1 MDNSIKVSLLIPCY
15 NVSEFLTDAIFT
27 ITNQS
32 YKNLE
37 IVLINDGSTDNTLEK
52 LSKFANQD
60 PRIVLVNNEKN
71 KGLIKSLNKGIQYC
85 TGTYIERFDADDL
98 IGLDR
103 IEKQIEIIQKNPTID
118 LITSYA
124 TYITPNGKFHSKVES
139 FYCNSLHSAAFLNL
153 FECPLLHAG
162 MLVRT
167 SLLKDY
173 MYNDNAVN
181 SHIEDY
187 DLFSRLINNKV
198 NLFVDNREN
207 QRYFY
212 RRNPNSVSSRNLTFQ
227 QENAIRKSK
236 ENLQNILNY
245 SIDDEILKAIILK
258 TETNWTPNIVTKT
271 ELELKKIKQY
281 FFKINNKTITEND
294 KKIITEWTQLRLLK
308 IISTVIFKGDF
319 TSKIKAI
326 QILFKNSKMFLSK
339 KIIQNILNRFVWI
352 FNKIRYNN

>member
-1 MDNSIKVSLLIPCY
+1 MSNSIKVSLLIPCY
-15 NVSEFLTDAIFT
+15 NVSEFLDDAMQCI
-27 ITNQS
+27 INQTYS
-32 YKNLE
+32 NLE
-37 IVLINDGSTDNTLEK
+37 IVLVNDGSTDNTLEK
-52 LSKFANQD
+52 LTKFANED
-60 PRIVLVNNEKN
+60 SRIVLVNNEKN
-71 KGLIKSLNKGIQYC
+71 IGLIKSLNKGIQYC
-85 TGTYIERFDADDL
+85 SGTYIERFDADDL

-103 IEKQIEIIQKNPTID
+103 IEKQIEIIQKNSTID

-167 SLLKDY
+167 SLLKEY

-187 DLFSRLINNKV
+187 DLFSRLIINQV
-198 NLFVDNREN
+198 NLFVDTREN

-212 RRNPNSVSSRNLTFQ
+212 RRNPNSVSSRNLGFQ
-227 QENAIRKSK
+227 KENAIRKSK

-245 SIDDEILKAIILK
+245 SIDDEILKAMILK
-258 TETNWTPNIVTKT
+258 TETNWTPNIVSKT
-271 ELELKKIKQY
+271 ESELKKIKLKY
-281 FFKINNKTITEND
+281 FDLNSDNITEKD

-308 IISTVIFKGDF
+308 IISTVIFKGNF

-326 QILFKNSKMFLSK
+326 QILFKNSNMFLSK
-339 KIIQNILNRFVWI
+339 KIMQNILTRFVWI

>member
-52 LSKFANQD
+52 LSKLANQD

-71 KGLIKSLNKGIQYC
+71 IGLIKSLNKGIQYC

-124 TYITPNGKFHSKVES
+124 TYITPKGKFHSKVES
-139 FYCNSLHSAAFLNL
+139 FYCNSLNSAAFLNL

-167 SLLKDY
+167 SLLKNY
-173 MYNDNAVN
+173 MYNDNSVN

-187 DLFSRLINNKV
+187 DLFSRLIINQV
-198 NLFVDNREN
+198 NLFVDTREN

-227 QENAIRKSK
+227 KENAIRKSK

-258 TETNWTPNIVTKT
+258 TESNWTPNIVSKT
-271 ELELKKIKQY
+271 ELELKNIKLKY
-281 FFKINNKTITEND
+281 FELNSDNITEKD

-308 IISTVIFKGDF
+308 IISTVIFKGNF
-319 TSKIKAI
+319 SSKMKAI
-326 QILFKNSKMFLSK
+326 QLLFKNSNMFLSK
-339 KIIQNILNRFVWI
+339 KIMQNIFNRFVWI